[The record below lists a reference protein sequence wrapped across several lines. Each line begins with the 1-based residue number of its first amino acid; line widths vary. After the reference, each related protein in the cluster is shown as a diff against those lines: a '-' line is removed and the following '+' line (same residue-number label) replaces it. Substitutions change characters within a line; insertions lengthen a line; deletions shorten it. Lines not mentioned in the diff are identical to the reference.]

1 MKITAKNIAQQSIK
15 FREKIQEDI
24 KKHIVKIRADII
36 KHIIIDIINHSPVKT
51 GTYINSHTLCINGML
66 VRKADIYISSKNEST
81 EGGRALNQFMSN
93 EYQRALDTDVFD
105 RISIVVPSTTFFH
118 WGVTYVEPEYL
129 VYSRALHNFSNRGNI
144 VSALV
149 QTAMAV
155 MRSSDED
162 IVKHRKKIKS
172 KKEKN

>member
-15 FREKIQEDI
+15 FRKKVQEDI

-36 KHIIIDIINHSPVKT
+36 KHIIMEIIYSSPVKT
-51 GTYINSHTLCINGML
+51 GTYVRSHTLCINGML
-66 VRKADIYISSKNEST
+66 VKRADIYFKETSPALAYGEAISE
-81 EGGRALNQFMSN
+81 FMSN
-93 EYQRALDTDVFD
+93 EYQRALESDAFD
-105 RISIVVPSTTFFH
+105 KISIVVPSTMFFY
-118 WGVTYVEPEYL
+118 WGETYVEPTYG
-129 VYSRALHNFSNRGNI
+129 VYSRARAGFNKDSI